1 MARIKLAADFKDFLS
16 LCLSHEV
23 RFLVIGGYPVVAL
36 LATSLL
42 ARFMNPELNPE
53 LAPLQSTS

>member
-42 ARFMNPELNPE
+42 ARFMNPEL
-53 LAPLQSTS
+53 APLQSTS